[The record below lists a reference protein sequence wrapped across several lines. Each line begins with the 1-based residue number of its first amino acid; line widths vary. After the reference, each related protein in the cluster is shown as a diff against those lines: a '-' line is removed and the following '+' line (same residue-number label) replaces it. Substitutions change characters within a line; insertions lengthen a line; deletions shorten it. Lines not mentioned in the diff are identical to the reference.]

1 MVFKSFQRAFPKLPL
16 GNKKSAVTHC
26 ATRQIKEA
34 FGETLLQSSHKAFW
48 VHKNKQAK
56 PTFMTQTNYLI
67 G

>member
-1 MVFKSFQRAFPKLPL
+1 MVFKSFQRVFLKPPL
-16 GNKKSAVTHC
+16 DNKKSAVTHC

-48 VHKNKQAK
+48 VHKIKQAR
-56 PTFMTQTNYLI
+56 PAFVTQTNYLI